1 MVNRKDGVFNY
12 FCNMEPIKLTE
23 TLTVTP
29 LGIIRDSILLEVNSY
44 PPYRDGDFPIT
55 ANRKYKIF
63 RNKSKL
69 FLKIK
74 DYSGLVLFD
83 VTDIVKGFVDF
94 SNANI
99 PVTVDIITCKCGE
112 PISHRYEDS
121 ISCCYDKVIKLGNN
135 PYDCEETTAERTGKL
150 SDGYD
155 EYYCEKCGAV
165 YTYEEVMKLKTKKYF
180 TNGE

>member
-1 MVNRKDGVFNY
+1 MINRQDGIFNY

-44 PPYRDGDFPIT
+44 PPYSDGEFPIT

-83 VTDIVKGFVDF
+83 VTDIIKGFVDF
-94 SNANI
+94 ANNNI
-99 PVTVDIITCKCGE
+99 PVVVDIITCKCGE
-112 PISHRYEDS
+112 PISHKYQDS
-121 ISCCYDKVIKLGNN
+121 ISCCYGKVMKSGGN
-135 PYDCEETTAERTGKL
+135 PYDCEEITSERTGEL
-150 SDGYD
+150 YNGYD
-155 EYYCEKCGAV
+155 EYYCENCGST
-165 YTYEEVMKLKTKKYF
+165 YTQEEILKLKTKKYF
-180 TNGE
+180 SNSD